1 MSLTL
6 HLSVPSNAGPG
17 ERQDAFERAR
27 GFLTE
32 AGVAPDRV
40 VRLDVP
46 SRRGT
51 DQEEAE
57 PEGTLRPDL
66 EGLIPMLQSGSLF
79 GEKEGAM
86 IVEAQNINAAE
97 GALLAE
103 LLAQADPELVSIV
116 FISFGA
122 LPIGLSKTVKATGE
136 TVMIRKMWERQAGEW
151 LDSEVRHRELS
162 LEPGAGEA
170 LLQRFG
176 TDTASLSGALD
187 QLEEHRGKI
196 TKELVLDRFRNRPDE
211 PLSHYLDAVA
221 AGNVGDSLRRLGDFL
236 THGHPLTLLATI
248 ENDLKRRSLAS
259 VASDEDS
266 LRKMLGARSDDRRV
280 ARLWRERGRINDSSL
295 RRAVDALVRAERVMK
310 SQPEELH
317 RVTLERLTVAMCRWV
332 GTRRR

>member
-27 GFLTE
+27 GFLSE
-32 AGVAPDRV
+32 AGVTPDRV
-40 VRLDVP
+40 IRLDVP
-46 SRRGT
+46 SRRGS
-51 DQEEAE
+51 DQEETE

-66 EGLIPMLQSGSLF
+66 EGLVPMLQSGSLF

-86 IVEAQNINAAE
+86 VVEAQNINAAE

-116 FISFGA
+116 LISFGA
-122 LPIGLSKTVKATGE
+122 LPTALSKTVKATGE
-136 TVMIRKMWERQAGEW
+136 TVTIRKMWERQAGEW
-151 LDSEVRHRELS
+151 LDSELRHRELN
-162 LEPGAGEA
+162 LEAGAGEA

-259 VASDEDS
+259 VAPDEDS